1 MGYCIK
7 VLKLP
12 ITILNF
18 SLGKRIVLISETEPL
33 SCSDSSISLR
43 CSLLHSIN
51 ISTIELTFSRYSFYL
66 MFECTWH
73 GFVDDLAEHALNVR
87 HEHLGHT
94 LLVLR

>member
-33 SCSDSSISLR
+33 SKRISDSSTSFM
-43 CSLLHSIN
+43 SIN
-51 ISTIELTFSRYSFYL
+51 ISTIELICRRFSFCL
-66 MFECTWH
+66 VFE
-73 GFVDDLAEHALNVR
+73 
-87 HEHLGHT
+87 
-94 LLVLR
+94 